1 MKTIA
6 KTLRAWLHNRS
17 THSQRGATAVEFA
30 VIFPLLILLLFGMIE
45 FGLYLFNRQ
54 VITNACR
61 EGARYGVVALP
72 TRRTN
77 TEIRTTILNYS
88 SQYLVTFGSDTFS
101 ADDILLKSEDYDMGD
116 GFNPAVSRCM
126 SFGCDLEVRA
136 DYTYNFLFLS
146 MIGIDSQTIQGM
158 AQMKME

>member
-6 KTLRAWLHNRS
+6 NRI
-17 THSQRGATAVEFA
+17 TVWFRTKFPDSQRGATAVEFA

-61 EGARYGVVALP
+61 EGARFGVVALP

-77 TEIRTTILNYS
+77 DEIRTTILNYS
-88 SQYLVTFGSDTFS
+88 SQYLVTFGSDTLT
-101 ADDILLKSEDYDMGD
+101 AGDVILKSEDYDMGD

-126 SFGCDLEVRA
+126 SFGCDLEVRT

-146 MIGIDSQTIQGM
+146 IIGINSQTIQGL